1 MTLSGHCSKTTGPI
15 KLKLVSF
22 ESMNQVLSNNTN
34 FIQIDAVVFLLHS
47 LQKMLPAIENPR
59 KKMINF
65 FKSRFSGIFFFSN
78 FQENV
83 LNSIFSRF

>member
-15 KLKLVSF
+15 KLKPVSF

-59 KKMINF
+59 KKMMNF
-65 FKSRFSGIFFFSN
+65 FKS
-78 FQENV
+78 Q
-83 LNSIFSRF
+83 FSRKKKISKSRENRV